1 MSFFDTTPVPFTST
15 WHQAHLKT
23 QVQIPR
29 FFSSVERYTH
39 DIAGQGVPMTRVQKL
54 QVLYKYFGIQLDE
67 EGRIVVTQIQ
77 DFPSVRIINRC
88 DKINITL

>member
-1 MSFFDTTPVPFTST
+1 
-15 WHQAHLKT
+15 
-23 QVQIPR
+23 
-29 FFSSVERYTH
+29 
-39 DIAGQGVPMTRVQKL
+39 MTRVQKL